1 MHRSTTGPLHRAGHR
16 PANRL
21 ALIVLIGLLAGCG
34 LPPPPEVQRL
44 VDAPAGRPDQ
54 ISFAEIARRVEPVA
68 HALCR
73 ARGIVRTCTFR
84 FLIDTRPDQP
94 PNAFQ
99 TVDRLG
105 RPILGFN
112 AALIAQARNADE
124 LAFVM
129 GHEAAHHIQGH
140 IPQREQAAMS
150 GAILGTV
157 LATAQGLPQ
166 AEIERAGLIGA
177 ELGARRF
184 SKAFELEADA
194 VGTEIALAAGFD
206 AVRGA
211 AFFDRLPDPGN
222 RFLGSHPAN
231 AERKAL
237 VRATQ
242 ARLLAGQ

>member
-1 MHRSTTGPLHRAGHR
+1 MHRLVLT
-16 PANRL
+16 
-21 ALIVLIGLLAGCG
+21 ALLCLLAGCS
-34 LPPPPEVQRL
+34 LPPPPEVQKL
-44 VDAPAGRPDQ
+44 LEAPVGRPDE
-54 ISFAEIARRVEPVA
+54 ISFAEVARRIEPVA

-99 TVDRLG
+99 TVDRAG

-140 IPQREQAAMS
+140 NPQRDQAALS
-150 GAILGTV
+150 GAILGTII
-157 LATAQGLPQ
+157 AKAQGRPEAQIEQ
-166 AEIERAGLIGA
+166 AGMIGA

-184 SKAFELEADA
+184 SKDFELEADA
-194 VGTEIALAAGFD
+194 VGTEIALMAGFD
-206 AVRGA
+206 AVRGS
-211 AFFDRLPDPGN
+211 AFFDRLPDPGD

-237 VRATQ
+237 VRATEARLRATQ
-242 ARLLAGQ
+242 ARLRAASP

>member
-1 MHRSTTGPLHRAGHR
+1 MHRTLMI
-16 PANRL
+16 
-21 ALIVLIGLLAGCG
+21 ALLGLLAACAA
-34 LPPPPEVQRL
+34 PAPPELQAL
-44 VDAPAGRPDQ
+44 LEAPTGRAGEM
-54 ISFAEIARRVEPVA
+54 SFAEVAARVEPVA
-68 HALCR
+68 EALCR
-73 ARGIVRTCTFR
+73 ERGVVRACNFR
-84 FLIDTRPDQP
+84 FLIDSRIDQP

-99 TVDRLG
+99 TVDRAG

-150 GAILGTV
+150 GALLGTI
-157 LATAQGLPQ
+157 LATAQGLPE
-166 AEIERAGLIGA
+166 AEIARAGQIGA
-177 ELGARRF
+177 EVGARRF
-184 SKAFELEADA
+184 SRAFELEADA
-194 VGTEIALAAGFD
+194 MGTEIALRAGFD
-206 AVRGA
+206 AVRGS

-222 RFLGSHPAN
+222 EFLGSHPAN

-242 ARLLAGQ
+242 DRLLAEGL